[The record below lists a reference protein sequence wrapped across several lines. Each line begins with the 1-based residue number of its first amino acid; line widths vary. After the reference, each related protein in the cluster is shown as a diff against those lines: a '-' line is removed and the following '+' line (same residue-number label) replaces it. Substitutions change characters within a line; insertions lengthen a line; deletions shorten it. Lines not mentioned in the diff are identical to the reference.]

1 MKFQVLMISILV
13 GVISLFAYEDG
24 SCQWSDLLKGVQNTV
39 SSPDDTERKV
49 ANGLK
54 EAIEIGIKNAITQ
67 VSNIGGY
74 YKNPN
79 IKIFLPDKIQKVDW
93 VLRNAGYGPQL
104 DQFELS
110 MNRAAEAAAP
120 KAEFIF
126 MESIKQMTFKD
137 AKDILHG
144 SDDAAT
150 QYFRKNNEAKLAELF
165 KPIIQNT
172 MSEAEVT
179 KWYQE
184 IFTQVKHVPFVNLSG
199 FSLDDY
205 VTANALDGLFFMI
218 AQQEKEIRNNP
229 QARVTELLKEI
240 F

>member
-79 IKIFLPDKIQKVDW
+79 IKISLPDKIQKVDW

-126 MESIKQMTFKD
+126 MESIKHMTFKD
-137 AKDILHG
+137 AKEILHG

-150 QYFRKNNEAKLAELF
+150 QYFRKNNEAKLTELL
-165 KPIIQNT
+165 KPIIQST

-179 KWYQE
+179 KRYQE
-184 IFTQVKHVPFVNLSG
+184 IFTQVEHVPFVNLSG

>member
-13 GVISLFAYEDG
+13 CVISLFAYGNG
-24 SCQWSDLLKGVQNTV
+24 SCQWSDLLKGAKNTV
-39 SSPDDTERKV
+39 SSPNDSERKI

-54 EAIEIGIKNAITQ
+54 EAIEIGTKNAITQ
-67 VSNIGGY
+67 VSDMNGY

-79 IKIFLPDKIQKVDW
+79 IKIFLPDTIQKVER
-93 VLRNAGYGPQL
+93 VLRGVGYGPQL

-120 KAEFIF
+120 KAEFFF
-126 MESIKQMTFKD
+126 MESIKKMTFQD

-150 QYFRKNNEAKLAELF
+150 QFFRKNNEAKLTELF
-165 KPIIQNT
+165 KPIIQNA
-172 MSEAEVT
+172 MSEVEVT
-179 KWYQE
+179 KSYQE
-184 IFTQVKHVPFVNLSG
+184 IFAQVEQIPFANLSG

-218 AQQEKEIRNNP
+218 AQEEKKIRHNP

>member
-1 MKFQVLMISILV
+1 MKSQVLMIYILV

-24 SCQWSDLLKGVQNTV
+24 FCQWSDLLKGVQNTV

-67 VSNIGGY
+67 VSNTGGY
-74 YKNPN
+74 YKNPD
-79 IKIFLPDKIQKVDW
+79 IKIILPDKIQKVDW
-93 VLRNAGYGPQL
+93 VLRSAGYGPQL

-120 KAEFIF
+120 KAEFLF
-126 MESIKQMTFKD
+126 MESIKQMTFED

-150 QYFRKNNEAKLAELF
+150 QYFRKNNEAKLTELF
-165 KPIIQNT
+165 KPIVQNT
-172 MSEAEVT
+172 MSEADVT

-184 IFTQVKHVPFVNLSG
+184 IFTQVENVPFVNLSG

-218 AQQEKEIRNNP
+218 GQQEKEIRNNP

>member
-13 GVISLFAYEDG
+13 CVVSLFYYENG
-24 SCQWSDLLKGVQNTV
+24 SCQWSDLLKGANNAV
-39 SSPDDTERKV
+39 SSPDDPDRKV

-54 EAIEIGIKNAITQ
+54 EAIEIGIKNAISH
-67 VSNIGGY
+67 VSNINGY

-79 IKIFLPDKIQKVDW
+79 IKIFLPDKIQKVEW
-93 VLRNAGYGPQL
+93 VLRGSGYGPQL

-110 MNRAAEAAAP
+110 MNRAAEVAAP
-120 KAEFIF
+120 KAESLF
-126 MESIKQMTFKD
+126 MESMKQMTFKD

-150 QYFRKNNEAKLAELF
+150 QYFRKSNEAKLTELF

-172 MSEAEVT
+172 MSEVEVT

-184 IFTQVKHVPFVNLSG
+184 IFSQVEQVPFVNLSG

-218 AQQEKEIRNNP
+218 AQEEKKIRHNP

>member
-13 GVISLFAYEDG
+13 CVVSLFYYENG
-24 SCQWSDLLKGVQNTV
+24 SCQWSDLLKGANNAV
-39 SSPDDTERKV
+39 SSPDDPDRKV

-54 EAIEIGIKNAITQ
+54 EAIEIGIKNAISQ
-67 VSNIGGY
+67 VSNINGY

-79 IKIFLPDKIQKVDW
+79 IKIFLPDKIQKVEW
-93 VLRNAGYGPQL
+93 VLRGSGYGPQL

-110 MNRAAEAAAP
+110 MNRAAEVAAP
-120 KAEFIF
+120 KAESLF
-126 MESIKQMTFKD
+126 MESMKQMTFKD
-137 AKDILHG
+137 AKAILHG

-150 QYFRKNNEAKLAELF
+150 QYFRKSNEAKLTELF

-172 MSEAEVT
+172 MSEVEVT

-184 IFTQVKHVPFVNLSG
+184 IFSQVEQVPFVNLSG

-218 AQQEKEIRNNP
+218 AQEEKKIRHNP